1 MVSFDCPKCR
11 GSDIVKRGTRK
22 NKIGIKQRFRCNDC
36 RSTFVEPDGFEH
48 MRHRKED
55 IVRAVHQ
62 RNDGLS
68 LFQAQYH
75 LAQHD
80 DVHVS
85 RESIR
90 LWCNRYSR
98 FLKSTSPLRKTK
110 AQRKTT
116 YG

>member
-1 MVSFDCPKCR
+1 MVSFDCPKCN
-11 GSDIVKRGTRK
+11 GNDIVKRGTRK
-22 NKIGIKQRFRCNDC
+22 NNLGIKQRFRCNNC
-36 RSTFVEPDGFEH
+36 RSTFIEPDGFER

-62 RNDGLS
+62 HNDGLS
-68 LFQAQYH
+68 LFQTQYH

-80 DVHVS
+80 NVDVS

-98 FLKSTSPLRKTK
+98 FLKSAAFKRKSKIKGK
-110 AQRKTT
+110 AAL
-116 YG
+116 